1 MAPEL
6 FDFCLPSYMLHC
18 VLQAQ
23 STSAKAK
30 HAQNEQQLLALQAQ
44 VATAE
49 AGSQESAT
57 AASEACDRIHALEH
71 QLRRG
76 EAKQA
81 AVNSQMSSLQKRLA
95 EANRQLAA
103 SNASVASLE
112 AQLDDAQNELTT
124 AYAAAQ
130 QPVLALPAAE
140 QQQGGMKSL
149 QDHYA
154 ELHAVRAKANAQQN
168 LLVAELAAAKAA
180 LAESEQKL
188 KAADVD
194 LHRQRDVHQ
203 ADLDE
208 VQSSLAMDQHALQQR

>member
-1 MAPEL
+1 MQ
-6 FDFCLPSYMLHC
+6 S
-18 VLQAQ
+18 Q

-30 HAQNEQQLLALQAQ
+30 QAQNEQQLSALQVQ

-71 QLRRG
+71 QLRRA

-95 EANRQLAA
+95 EANRQLAT
-103 SNASVASLE
+103 SNATAASLE
-112 AQLDDAQNELTT
+112 AQLDDAQNELAT

-130 QPVLALPAAE
+130 QLALPAAQQLALPAAQ

-149 QDHYA
+149 QEHYA

-168 LLVAELAAAKAA
+168 LLTSELAAAKAA

-188 KAADVD
+188 KAAFVD
-194 LHRQRDVHQ
+194 LHKQRDAHQ

-208 VQSSLAMDQHALQQR
+208 VQNGLAVDQQALQQR